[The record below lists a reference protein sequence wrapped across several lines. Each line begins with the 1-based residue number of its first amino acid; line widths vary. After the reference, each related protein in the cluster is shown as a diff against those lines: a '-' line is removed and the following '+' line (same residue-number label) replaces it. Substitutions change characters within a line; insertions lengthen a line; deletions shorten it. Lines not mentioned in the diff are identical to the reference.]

1 MENVVKRND
10 LRAIN
15 CSPKILF
22 SFSLIPGG
30 APSKSVVGYLNV
42 VIQQFWLF
50 LVGLLFLQIILIY
63 ILRIARGFRDKK
75 AWIFLLYIFGNYLFS
90 VGIADLSILY
100 WGADSITSFTTGMK
114 YEVFYFVIFI
124 LTSCLTRG
132 IAEVKAV
139 SPLKLGLALCLSYFF
154 LHTLHFAAYIKG
166 ILAGNPY
173 PMIPFWD
180 FYSSR
185 SISF

>member
-63 ILRIARGFRDKK
+63 ILRIARSFRDKK
-75 AWIFLLYIFGNYLFS
+75 AWVFLLYIFGNYLFS

-100 WGADSITSFTTGMK
+100 WGADSITSFTTGME
-114 YEVFYFVIFI
+114 YELSYFVFFI
-124 LTSCLTRG
+124 VTSYLTRG

-154 LHTLHFAAYIKG
+154 LHTLHFAAYIKE
-166 ILAGNPY
+166 IPTGNTY
-173 PMIPFWD
+173 PVIPFWS
-180 FYSSR
+180 FLSHKF
-185 SISF
+185 ISY